1 MDKRKSIWF
10 FKEYPQNLILE
21 KPLRGALIITL
32 FFFGF
37 LIIYNPKATH
47 ETREMG
53 YAGTMALYSF
63 IAGIGVYIL
72 VWLLR
77 KSRFF
82 SDGSEWNLLKE
93 LLSIVIIISG
103 LGVIIYSAGFI
114 IEPPDD
120 RWNFATFFE
129 SIRYTFAVGL
139 LPFAL
144 LSIANYRY
152 LFPLEIIPET
162 RQYPSTNKENPG
174 ETQIRI
180 ESKLKKEELI
190 FHPDEL
196 YFAESD
202 GNYVVFNLI
211 REGRIKKV
219 IIRNSINNIEQ
230 QLFTYKCFC
239 RTHRAYIVNL
249 NKVIRADGNSL
260 GYTLKLG
267 DDVGE
272 VPVSRQNTRMF
283 DERLKLLRK

>member
-1 MDKRKSIWF
+1 MNERKSKWF
-10 FKEYPQNLILE
+10 FREYPQNLILE
-21 KPLRGALIITL
+21 KPFRGALIMTL
-32 FFFGF
+32 FYFGF
-37 LIIYNPKATH
+37 LIIFNPRATH
-47 ETREMG
+47 ESREMG
-53 YAGTMALYSF
+53 YAGTMAIYSL
-63 IAGIGVYIL
+63 IAGFGVYFQ

-77 KSRFF
+77 RSRFF

-93 LLSIVIIISG
+93 LLSIVLILLG
-103 LGVIIYSAGFI
+103 LGTIIYFAGFI
-114 IEPPDD
+114 IEPPVD
-120 RWNFATFFE
+120 RWNPATFFG
-129 SIRYTFAVGL
+129 SIRYTFSVGM

-144 LSIANYRY
+144 FSIANYRY

-162 RQYPSTNKENPG
+162 RQYPSTHEENTV

-219 IIRNSINNIEQ
+219 IIRNSISNIEQ
-230 QLFTYKCFC
+230 QLSSFTCFC
-239 RTHRAYIVNL
+239 RIHRAFIVNL

-267 DDVGE
+267 DNAGE
-272 VPVSRQNTRMF
+272 IPVSRQNTRMF
-283 DERLKLLRK
+283 DEKLKLSRK